1 MPAHDPTERAL
12 LARVAAHTRWAQTS
26 DRTASTAPA
35 RKALR
40 DRFEREVD
48 PDGVLPE
55 AERHARAESARSAF
69 YTRLALKSARARRL
83 RRQADALEQEADQ
96 ALVAEGGAA

>member
-12 LARVAAHTRWAQTS
+12 LARVAAHTRWAQTP
-26 DRTASTAPA
+26 DRTAATAGA
-35 RKALR
+35 RKAFR

-48 PDGVLPE
+48 PDGTLPE
-55 AERHARAESARSAF
+55 AERLRRAESARSAH

-83 RRQADALEQEADQ
+83 RREADALEAELDGEFI
-96 ALVAEGGAA
+96 AEGGAA

>member
-12 LARVAAHTRWAQTS
+12 LARIAGNTRWAKTA
-26 DRTASTAPA
+26 DRSAATAPA
-35 RKALR
+35 RQAFR

-55 AERHARAESARSAF
+55 AERHARADAARRAF
-69 YTRLALKSARARRL
+69 YSRLALKSARARRM
-83 RRQADALEQEADQ
+83 RREADALE
-96 ALVAEGGAA
+96 AEVDSVLGEDGAA